1 MKNILLSL
9 LPVVFLFFSAIA
21 QLDRSQRPEPGPAPI
36 IQLGDFETFTLDNGM
51 KVIVVENR
59 KVPVLSFQLTLD
71 IDPIFEHEA
80 KGFVSLGG
88 ALLRDGTT
96 NRDKEEIDETIDFI
110 GGSLSTFST
119 GAFASSLTRHKHVLL
134 DLMADVL
141 LNPSFPES
149 ELERSINQSISGLS
163 TVKTDANAM
172 VRNMTTAL
180 VYENHPYGEVMTEET
195 LEHVTVD
202 LIRDYYNTYFKPN
215 VAYMVIVGDT
225 DVEEARELME
235 TYFGAWEPGEVP
247 SHSYETPMP
256 PQGGRVA
263 FAERLGAVQSV
274 VSIGYPV
281 QLTPGHE
288 DAIKASVMNS
298 ILGGAVFSGRLMQNL
313 REDKGYTYGARSNLS
328 TDRLVGRFSA
338 GAEVRNSVTDSTVV
352 EIFKEMQDLRDALV
366 DEESLQLTRNFM
378 TGSFARSLESPR
390 TMARFALN
398 IERYGLPD
406 DYYATYLEKL
416 NAVSPEDVREMAQ
429 KYLLPDN
436 AFVFVAGNKDEVPET
451 LTKFAAS
458 GEVEF
463 YDAFGRP
470 VVEAEPLE
478 MDESL
483 TVEDVLEHYLNAI
496 GGRDKME
503 GITDMK
509 MVMKAEMMGQE
520 VVLTTYRKLPNLYLM
535 ETAMGG
541 RVMSKQLFDG
551 EKFIVTS
558 PMGRQEFTE
567 GPEFEMMRIQA
578 VMHPE
583 LHYQQMGIQ
592 QTLAGM
598 ETVQGKPAYKVEVTS
613 DTGVKSYDY
622 YDTESGLKIQSETQQ
637 GNVMFADYKEIDG
650 MLFPHSIKQEMG
662 PQMLEVNLVSVELN
676 TGLQGGL
683 FQEE

>member
-1 MKNILLSL
+1 MKNIMLSL
-9 LPVVFLFFSAIA
+9 LPVCFLFFSATA
-21 QLDRSQRPEPGPAPI
+21 QLDRSQRPEPGLAPI

-88 ALLRDGTT
+88 SLLRDGTT
-96 NRDKEEIDETIDFI
+96 NREKEEIDETIDFI

-119 GAFASSLTRHKHVLL
+119 GAFASSLSRHKHVLL

-180 VYENHPYGEVMTEET
+180 VYENHPYGEVMTEES

-225 DVEEARELME
+225 DVAEARELME
-235 TYFGAWEPGEVP
+235 TYFGSWEPAEMP
-247 SHSYETPMP
+247 RHTYDTPMP

-274 VSIGYPV
+274 VSVAYPV

-338 GAEVRNSVTDSTVV
+338 GAEVRNSVTDSTIV
-352 EIFKEMQDLRDALV
+352 EIFKEMQAMRDEPV
-366 DEESLQLTRNFM
+366 DEESLQLTKNFM

-398 IERYGLPD
+398 IERYELPE

-416 NAVSPEDVREMAQ
+416 NAVSSSDVQEMAQ

-436 AFVFVAGNKDEVPET
+436 AFIFVAGNKDEVPGT
-451 LTKFAAS
+451 LTKFAAT

-463 YDAFGRP
+463 YDAFGRA
-470 VVEAEPLE
+470 VAETEPLE
-478 MDESL
+478 MVESL
-483 TVEDVLEHYLNAI
+483 TVDDVLEQYLQAI
-496 GGRDKME
+496 GSRERME
-503 GITDMK
+503 QVTDMK

-520 VVLTTYRKLPNLYLM
+520 VVLTTFRKSPNLYLM
-535 ETAMGG
+535 ETSMGG
-541 RVMSKQLFDG
+541 QVMSKQLFDG
-551 EKFIVTS
+551 EKFIVST

-567 GPEFEMMRIQA
+567 GQEFEMMRSQA

-583 LHYQQMGIQ
+583 LHYKTMGIRKS
-592 QTLAGM
+592 LAGM
-598 ETVQGKPAYKVEVTS
+598 ETVQGKLAYKVEVVS
-613 DTGVKSYDY
+613 EAGVKSYDY
-622 YDTESGLKIQSETQQ
+622 YDAESGLKIQSHSQEGTVLY
-637 GNVMFADYKEIDG
+637 GDYKEIDG
-650 MLFPHSIKQEMG
+650 LLFPHSIKQEMG
-662 PQMLEVNLVSVELN
+662 PQMLEVHLESVELN
-676 TGLQGGL
+676 TGLDDDL
-683 FQEE
+683 FMEE